1 MPKLEG
7 PKGCALPFLKT
18 REIMTELQLTRGAT
32 KWLRSFGL
40 AVIGLLLAGVMAI
53 SSLLSAQSSATGAD
67 SEIDF
72 AATLSATSSANLLG
86 ATYSTLPQPTGTN
99 VYSVQAWVN
108 PGSAAATSGSTDR
121 PLINMEHKFAII
133 SRNGKW
139 QYYTGDGNSW
149 AGGLTDT
156 GIAVRQGQWVHVGL
170 AMTATDVHFYLNGQ
184 HVHSRGGR
192 TNSGGLNNKYFGI
205 GSWANDMADSA
216 NAAFFD
222 GQVDEVRLWQA
233 DRGGWMATD
242 MHTRPTSP
250 TPAAYWDFNQGSGNV
265 VHDRYGSAN
274 LAPKSSIIF
283 QDVKRTINDNEIE
296 APQLLNGISLEDE
309 SD

>member
-1 MPKLEG
+1 
-7 PKGCALPFLKT
+7 
-18 REIMTELQLTRGAT
+18 MTELQLTRGAT

-40 AVIGLLLAGVMAI
+40 AVVGLLLAGVMAI

-139 QYYTGDGNSW
+139 QYYTGDGSSW

-170 AMTATDVHFYLNGQ
+170 AMTATDVHFYIDGQ
-184 HVHSRGGR
+184 HVH
-192 TNSGGLNNKYFGI
+192 
-205 GSWANDMADSA
+205 
-216 NAAFFD
+216 
-222 GQVDEVRLWQA
+222 
-233 DRGGWMATD
+233 
-242 MHTRPTSP
+242 
-250 TPAAYWDFNQGSGNV
+250 
-265 VHDRYGSAN
+265 
-274 LAPKSSIIF
+274 
-283 QDVKRTINDNEIE
+283 
-296 APQLLNGISLEDE
+296 
-309 SD
+309 